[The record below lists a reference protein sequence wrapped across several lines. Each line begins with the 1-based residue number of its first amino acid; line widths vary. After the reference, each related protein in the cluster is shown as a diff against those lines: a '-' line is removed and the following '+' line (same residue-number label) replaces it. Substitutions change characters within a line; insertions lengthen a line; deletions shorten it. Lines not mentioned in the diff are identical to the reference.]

1 MTVHTG
7 DTLYRTADGRIVA
20 EGDPD
25 AAFLVATN
33 GSTIPAEYAA
43 AVKAYRTD
51 TPAVGDT
58 IAPLG
63 RTAFAI
69 KRGGPSEDK

>member
-7 DTLYRTADGRIVA
+7 DSLYRTADGRIVA

-25 AAFLVATN
+25 AAFLVVAN
-33 GSTIPAEYAA
+33 GSTIPAEYAS
-43 AVKAYRTD
+43 AVKAYRAD
-51 TPAVGDT
+51 PPAVFDEPT
-58 IAPLG
+58 PS
-63 RTAFAI
+63 RSPFAI